1 MAHRH
6 HALDYIELA
15 VDDVAAAKKFYAE
28 AFGWSFTDY
37 GPDYAAIQDPDS
49 PADELGGLIA
59 ETLSARGQGALVLL
73 YSSDLGASRE
83 AVVAAGGTITTEPY
97 GFPGGRRFH
106 FDDPSGNG
114 LGVWAEASG

>member
-15 VDDVAAAKKFYAE
+15 VDDIAAAKTFYAD
-28 AFGWSFTDY
+28 AFGWNFTDY

-49 PADELGGLIA
+49 PTDEVGGLIA
-59 ETLSARGQGALVLL
+59 EKLTARGQGALVLL
-73 YSSDLGASRE
+73 FSNDLDASRD
-83 AVVAAGGTITTEPY
+83 AVIAAGGAITLEPY

-106 FDDPSGNG
+106 FEDPSGNG
-114 LGVWAEASG
+114 LGVWAEA